1 MHCHHAGLFPR
12 LVPSFVAV
20 LMVAAVAWLVG
31 GVHAADGTSGSRRIL
46 VCGGRTAI
54 VDITPDHPEGVV
66 EWSWP
71 AGTREGWVLP
81 DGNVLLALSKGV
93 STPKGAAVEIK
104 RGAAGAADEIV
115 WRYDGTQEEV
125 NSIQKTPDGTYVL
138 TEAGPNPRLL
148 EIAADGSVKVEFP
161 LACQKHNAH
170 IDTHVPGDV
179 KNQQLALYGDQSG

>member
-1 MHCHHAGLFPR
+1 MHCRHAGLFPR

-31 GVHAADGTSGSRRIL
+31 GAHAADGTSGSRRIL

-54 VDITPDHPEGVV
+54 VDITADHPEGVV

-81 DGNVLLALSKGV
+81 DGNVLLALSKGG

-104 RGAAGAADEIV
+104 LISL
-115 WRYDGTQEEV
+115 YL
-125 NSIQKTPDGTYVL
+125 S
-138 TEAGPNPRLL
+138 PRVTVALL
-148 EIAADGSVKVEFP
+148 
-161 LACQKHNAH
+161 
-170 IDTHVPGDV
+170 
-179 KNQQLALYGDQSG
+179 LALLAALTHLALLTIGA